1 MIELLEFVEK
11 QTFLLRKRYSNLPCV
26 SKIVYLEGMRAI
38 CLCICIL
45 CTYMV
50 IPKGVFP
57 ILLYRKDNHVT
68 NVKIYNKGM
77 AYDVGGGL
85 QFTCLSNLIEHYKK
99 NPMSEMNGEVI
110 QLSEVRNILN

>member
-11 QTFLLRKRYSNLPCV
+11 QTFILRKRYSYLP
-26 SKIVYLEGMRAI
+26 
-38 CLCICIL
+38 

-110 QLSEVRNILN
+110 QLSEVRSILN